1 MSARLQSV
9 SWLLVIG
16 LAIWGCGSAPGPKPD
31 EPIKVEE
38 EEKSSGEIAP
48 LTEEDR
54 QIKVAAKDDTG
65 EEEEIPDSAVPEDV
79 EAPTPAI
86 EAMGED
92 ASRMLAT
99 AAQTAD
105 SDPAAARKLVEQ
117 AISDNPRCF
126 QCFFSKGVLLEK
138 EGKFA
143 QASHAYQQALKI
155 HPAHLQSAI
164 NLSNLYLRLGRH
176 REAQVLVSAA
186 VRAAPRD
193 LGLRNQLAAVLL
205 ASRQYDKAAEQSKGV
220 LLVDERNVQ
229 AMIYLAQAYYHWG
242 KNELAERILLKAKE
256 IDDTNALIHNRLG
269 FIYLKMD
276 DMSSAIA
283 AFKKA
288 TELDPNLPEAHN
300 NLGALYNQ
308 ARDYATA
315 TEVLRKAVALAP
327 RFFEAYLNLGNALRG
342 AKNFKDAEEAYRRAL
357 QVKPDSHRP
366 LFNLGL
372 LYLDDEVPGY
382 EKSARLKLAVDQ
394 LEKFRRKGGRHPRL
408 AKYLTEAKKKHE
420 REVKAEIRRKQREE
434 EKKRKEAEAL
444 RKAEEERKRK
454 AAEAARLAEEER
466 KRKEAE
472 AARRAEEEK
481 KRKEAE
487 ARRLAEQEKKRKEAE
502 ERRKALEEKKR
513 KAAEAREAR
522 RKALEEK
529 KRKEAE
535 AREARRKALEER
547 RRKEEEEEKAKALSA
562 PKLGGGKDDGEVE
575 DIEDVEDEVEEVE
588 EIEDVEDVGG
598 KVGGDEK

>member
-1 MSARLQSV
+1 MSARLQIAF
-9 SWLLVIG
+9 WLPLIG
-16 LAIWGCGSAPGPKPD
+16 LVLWGCGSAPAPKPD
-31 EPIKVEE
+31 ESIKVEK
-38 EEKSSGEIAP
+38 EEKPTAEIAP

-54 QIKVAAKDDTG
+54 QIKVAAKDDAG
-65 EEEEIPDSAVPEDV
+65 DEEEVPDSAIPADV

-92 ASRMLAT
+92 ASRLLAT
-99 AAQTAD
+99 AAQTAE
-105 SDPAAARKLVEQ
+105 SDPAAARNLIEQ
-117 AISDNPRCF
+117 AVSDNPRCF
-126 QCFFSKGVLLEK
+126 QCYYSLGVLLEK

-143 QASHAYQQALKI
+143 QAGHAYQQALKI

-164 NLSNLYLRLGRH
+164 NLSNLYLRLDRH
-176 REAQVLVSAA
+176 REAQVLVSVA

-205 ASRQYDKAAEQSKGV
+205 ASRQYDKAADQAKGV

-242 KNELAERILLKAKE
+242 KYELAERILLKAKE

-269 FIYLKMD
+269 FVYLKMD
-276 DMSSAIA
+276 DMSAAIA

-288 TELDPNLPEAHN
+288 TELDSNLPEAYN

-357 QVKPDSHRP
+357 QVKPDSRRP

-372 LYLDDEVPGY
+372 LYLDDDVPGY
-382 EKSARLKLAVDQ
+382 EKSARLKLAVEQ
-394 LEKFRRKGGRHPRL
+394 LEKFRSKGGRHPRL

-420 REVKAEIRRKQREE
+420 REVKAEIRRKKREE
-434 EKKRKEAEAL
+434 EKKRKEAEEL

-454 AAEAARLAEEER
+454 EAESRRLAEEER
-466 KRKEAE
+466 KRKETE
-472 AARRAEEEK
+472 ALRKAEEE
-481 KRKEAE
+481 RQRQEA
-487 ARRLAEQEKKRKEAE
+487 
-502 ERRKALEEKKR
+502 
-513 KAAEAREAR
+513 EAR

-529 KRKEAE
+529 KRQEA
-535 AREARRKALEER
+535 EARRKALEER
-547 RRKEEEEEKAKALSA
+547 RRKEEEEEKARAIRA
-562 PKLGGGKDDGEVE
+562 PKLGGGKEVE
-575 DIEDVEDEVEEVE
+575 EIEDVADDEDEVEEVE
-588 EIEDVEDVGG
+588 EIEEVEDVGG

>member
-1 MSARLQSV
+1 MTARLQSV
-9 SWLLVIG
+9 FWLLVIG
-16 LAIWGCGSAPGPKPD
+16 LVMWGCGSAPEPKPD
-31 EPIKVEE
+31 QPVVVEE
-38 EEKSSGEIAP
+38 EEKPTEEIAP

-54 QIKVAAKDDTG
+54 QIKVAAKADRG
-65 EEEEIPDSAVPEDV
+65 AEAEAEAEEEVPDSVVPEDL
-79 EAPTPAI
+79 EAPAPAI

-117 AISDNPRCF
+117 AVSDNPRCF
-126 QCFFSKGVLLEK
+126 QCYYSMGVLLEK

-164 NLSNLYLRLGRH
+164 NLSNLYLRLARH

-242 KNELAERILLKAKE
+242 KHELAERILLKAKE

-283 AFKKA
+283 AFKRA

-315 TEVLRKAVALAP
+315 AEVLRKAVALAP

-342 AKNFKDAEEAYRRAL
+342 GKNFKDAEEAYRRAL
-357 QVKPDSHRP
+357 QVNPNSRRP

-382 EKSARLKLAVDQ
+382 EKSARFKLAVDQ

-420 REVKAEIRRKQREE
+420 RAVKAEIRRKKRGGRSPPPGRGGEE
-434 EKKRKEAEAL
+434 TQGGRGPAPGGAGEKTQGSRGPA
-444 RKAEEERKRK
+444 
-454 AAEAARLAEEER
+454 
-466 KRKEAE
+466 
-472 AARRAEEEK
+472 
-481 KRKEAE
+481 
-487 ARRLAEQEKKRKEAE
+487 QG
-502 ERRKALEEKKR
+502 
-513 KAAEAREAR
+513 
-522 RKALEEK
+522 
-529 KRKEAE
+529 
-535 AREARRKALEER
+535 
-547 RRKEEEEEKAKALSA
+547 
-562 PKLGGGKDDGEVE
+562 PG
-575 DIEDVEDEVEEVE
+575 
-588 EIEDVEDVGG
+588 
-598 KVGGDEK
+598 

>member
-1 MSARLQSV
+1 MTRRMQNVL
-9 SWLLVIG
+9 WMLVIG
-16 LAIWGCGSAPGPKPD
+16 LVVWGCGSAPEPKPD

-38 EEKSSGEIAP
+38 EEKPTEEIAP

-54 QIKVAAKDDTG
+54 QIKVAAQDDTG
-65 EEEEIPDSAVPEDV
+65 EEEEVPDSVVPADM
-79 EAPTPAI
+79 EAPTPAV
-86 EAMGED
+86 EAMGEE
-92 ASRMLAT
+92 ASHQLAT

-105 SDPAAARKLVEQ
+105 SDPAAARKLIEQ
-117 AISDNPRCF
+117 AVSDNPRCF
-126 QCFFSKGVLLEK
+126 QCHYSMGVLLEK

-164 NLSNLYLRLGRH
+164 NLSNLYLRLARH
-176 REAQVLVSAA
+176 REAQILVSAA

-205 ASRQYDKAAEQSKGV
+205 ASRQYDKAAEQAKGI

-242 KNELAERILLKAKE
+242 KHELAERILLKAKE
-256 IDDTNALIHNRLG
+256 IDETNALIHNRLG
-269 FIYLKMD
+269 FVYLKMD
-276 DMSSAIA
+276 DMTSAIA

-288 TELDPNLPEAHN
+288 TDLDPNLPEAHN

-327 RFFEAYLNLGNALRG
+327 RFSEAYINLGNALRG
-342 AKNFKDAEEAYRRAL
+342 GKNFKDAEEAYRRAL
-357 QVKPDSHRP
+357 QVKPDSRRP

-382 EKSARLKLAVDQ
+382 DKPARFKLAVEQ

-420 REVKAEIRRKQREE
+420 RAVKAEIRRKKREE
-434 EKKRKEAEAL
+434 EKKRQEAEAL

-454 AAEAARLAEEER
+454 AAEAHRLAEEER

-472 AARRAEEEK
+472 ALRRAEEEK

-487 ARRLAEQEKKRKEAE
+487 SRRLAEQEKKHKEAE
-502 ERRKALEEKKR
+502 TRRKALEEKKR

-529 KRKEAE
+529 KRREA
-535 AREARRKALEER
+535 EARRKALEEK
-547 RRKEEEEEKAKALSA
+547 RRKEEEEEKARAIRA
-562 PKLGGGKDDGEVE
+562 PKLGGGKDEEEVE
-575 DIEDVEDEVEEVE
+575 EIEDVEDEVEEVE
-588 EIEDVEDVGG
+588 EVEDVEDVGG

>member
-1 MSARLQSV
+1 MTARLQKLF
-9 SWLLVIG
+9 WLLLVG
-16 LAIWGCGSAPGPKPD
+16 SVAWGCGSAPEPKPD
-31 EPIKVEE
+31 EPIVVEE
-38 EEKSSGEIAP
+38 EEKPSEEITP

-54 QIKVAAKDDTG
+54 QIKVAAKDDAG
-65 EEEEIPDSAVPEDV
+65 EEEEVPDSAVPMDV
-79 EAPTPAI
+79 EAPAPAI

-92 ASRMLAT
+92 ASRQLAT

-117 AISDNPRCF
+117 AVSDNPRCF
-126 QCFFSKGVLLEK
+126 QCYYSLGVLLEK

-143 QASHAYQQALKI
+143 QATHAYQQALKI

-164 NLSNLYLRLGRH
+164 NLSNLYMRLARH
-176 REAQVLVSAA
+176 REAQILVSAA

-242 KNELAERILLKAKE
+242 KHELAERILLKAKE
-256 IDDTNALIHNRLG
+256 IDNTNALIHNRLG
-269 FIYLKMD
+269 FVYLKME
-276 DMSSAIA
+276 DMSAAIA

-288 TELDPNLPEAHN
+288 TDLDPSLPEAHN

-308 ARDYATA
+308 ARDYTTA
-315 TEVLRKAVALAP
+315 AEVLRKAVALAP

-342 AKNFKDAEEAYRRAL
+342 GKNFKDAEDAYRRAL
-357 QVKPDSHRP
+357 QVKPDSRRP

-382 EKSARLKLAVDQ
+382 EKSTRLKLAVEQ

-420 REVKAEIRRKQREE
+420 RAVKAEIRRKKREE

-454 AAEAARLAEEER
+454 AAEARRLAEEER

-472 AARRAEEEK
+472 ALRKAEEDK
-481 KRKEAE
+481 RRKEAE

-502 ERRKALEEKKR
+502 ARRQALEEKKR

-529 KRKEAE
+529 KRKA
-535 AREARRKALEER
+535 AEARRKALEER
-547 RRKEEEEEKAKALSA
+547 RRKEEEEEKARAISA
-562 PKLGGGKDDGEVE
+562 PKLGGGKDMEE
-575 DIEDVEDEVEEVE
+575 EIEDVEDEVEEVEEVE

>member
-1 MSARLQSV
+1 MSARLQRL
-9 SWLLVIG
+9 SWLLSIG
-16 LAIWGCGSAPGPKPD
+16 VVIWGCGSAPEPRPD

-38 EEKSSGEIAP
+38 EKKPAEAIAP

-54 QIKVAAKDDTG
+54 QIKVAAKDESAG
-65 EEEEIPDSAVPEDV
+65 EEEVPDSAIPADV
-79 EAPTPAI
+79 EAPTPAV

-92 ASRMLAT
+92 ASRTLAT

-105 SDPAAARKLVEQ
+105 SDPVAARKLVEQ
-117 AISDNPRCF
+117 AVSDNPRCF
-126 QCFFSKGVLLEK
+126 QCYYSLGVVLEK

-155 HPAHLQSAI
+155 HPAHLQSVI
-164 NLSNLYLRLGRH
+164 NLSNLYLRLDRQ
-176 REAQVLVSAA
+176 REAQMLVSAA

-220 LLVDERNVQ
+220 LLVDERNVP

-242 KNELAERILLKAKE
+242 KYELAERILLKAKE
-256 IDDTNALIHNRLG
+256 IDDTNALIQNRLG

-288 TELDPNLPEAHN
+288 TELNPDFPEAYN

-308 ARDYATA
+308 ARDYTTA
-315 TEVLRKAVALAP
+315 AEVLRRAVALAP

-342 AKNFKDAEEAYRRAL
+342 GKNFKDAEEAYRRAL
-357 QVKPDSHRP
+357 QLKPDSRRP

-372 LYLDDEVPGY
+372 LFLDDDVPGY
-382 EKSARLKLAVDQ
+382 EKSARLKLAVEQ
-394 LEKFRRKGGRHPRL
+394 LEKFQRQGGRHPRL
-408 AKYLTEAKKKHE
+408 AKYITEAKKKHE
-420 REVKAEIRRKQREE
+420 REIKAEIRRKQREE

-454 AAEAARLAEEER
+454 EAEARRLAEEER

-472 AARRAEEEK
+472 ALRKAEEE
-481 KRKEAE
+481 RKH
-487 ARRLAEQEKKRKEAE
+487 KEAE

-513 KAAEAREAR
+513 QET
-522 RKALEEK
+522 
-529 KRKEAE
+529 
-535 AREARRKALEER
+535 EARRKALEER
-547 RRKEEEEEKAKALSA
+547 RRKEEEEEKAKAIRA
-562 PKLGGGKDDGEVE
+562 PKLGGGKDMEEVE
-575 DIEDVEDEVEEVE
+575 EIEDVEDEVEEVE
-588 EIEDVEDVGG
+588 EVEDVEDVGG
-598 KVGGDEK
+598 KVGGEEK

>member
-1 MSARLQSV
+1 MAARLHSV
-9 SWLLVIG
+9 FWLTIG
-16 LAIWGCGSAPGPKPD
+16 LVLWGCSSAPEPKPD

-38 EEKSSGEIAP
+38 EESSAAEIAP

-54 QIKVAAKDDTG
+54 QIKVAAQDDTG
-65 EEEEIPDSAVPEDV
+65 QEEEVPDSVVPEDV
-79 EAPTPAI
+79 EAPTPAV

-117 AISDNPRCF
+117 AVSDNPRCF
-126 QCFFSKGVLLEK
+126 QCYYSLGVLLEK

-143 QASHAYQQALKI
+143 QASHAYQHALKV
-155 HPAHLQSAI
+155 HPAHLQSAV

-176 REAQVLVSAA
+176 REAQMLVSAA

-242 KNELAERILLKAKE
+242 KHELAERILLKAKE

-269 FIYLKMD
+269 FVYLKMD

-288 TELDPNLPEAHN
+288 TELDPNLSEAHN

-342 AKNFKDAEEAYRRAL
+342 GKNFKDAEEAYRRAL
-357 QVKPDSHRP
+357 QVKPDSRRP

-382 EKSARLKLAVDQ
+382 EKSARYKLAVEQ
-394 LEKFRRKGGRHPRL
+394 LEKFRRRGGRHPRL

-420 REVKAEIRRKQREE
+420 RAVKAEIRKKKREE

-444 RKAEEERKRK
+444 RKAEEERR
-454 AAEAARLAEEER
+454 
-466 KRKEAE
+466 RKEAE
-472 AARRAEEEK
+472 ALRKAEEEK
-481 KRKEAE
+481 KR
-487 ARRLAEQEKKRKEAE
+487 
-502 ERRKALEEKKR
+502 
-513 KAAEAREAR
+513 REA
-522 RKALEEK
+522 
-529 KRKEAE
+529 
-535 AREARRKALEER
+535 EARRKALEER
-547 RRKEEEEEKAKALSA
+547 RRKEEEEEKARAISA
-562 PKLGGGKDDGEVE
+562 PKLGGGKDTEDVE
-575 DIEDVEDEVEEVE
+575 IEEIEDVEGEVEEVE
-588 EIEDVEDVGG
+588 EVEDVEDVGG